1 MVWFLVCLNV
11 NCPCLV
17 ILNVLQTDDTEL
29 LAKCLVGD
37 DLLNG
42 TVCLSV
48 RQHRLPCCRRSVV
61 IELVFTSRT
70 FETVR

>member
-1 MVWFLVCLNV
+1 MRRFLQWIVHLP
-11 NCPCLV
+11 CPV
-17 ILNVLQTDDTEL
+17 MSDVLQTDDTEL

-61 IELVFTSRT
+61 IELGFTSRT